1 MCVQLFA
8 RLGAKQRLGTL
19 GFPLFTSLPSLG
31 GGLCPGD
38 LVEVTGGEG
47 SGKSEILLNIA
58 AQCVLPR
65 KWRGRE
71 IGGKE
76 VEVVWVSTD
85 HKLDLLRL
93 VAILEGGICDNPY
106 DTDEGSG
113 RTATDGQLRSTQRL
127 SSVYHSAAGHGSSV
141 RARESVCEKDRESA
155 DYKALIMSCLSRL
168 HVVHCSSS
176 TELGLTLQSLR
187 HSFLSAHPDVCAL
200 FMDNVAEFHWLDRA
214 EAAGS
219 LHGAQVKQS
228 TWVSALRLLMEE
240 HHLVAFAARPLLF
253 THTPGQRVRQV
264 LHDTMIMML
273 LRVLQRLML

>member
-1 MCVQLFA
+1 MCVCVQLFA

-19 GFPLFTSLPSLG
+19 GLPLFTSLPSLG

-47 SGKSEILLNIA
+47 SGKSEILLDIA
-58 AQCVLPR
+58 ARCVLPR

-93 VAILEGGICDNPY
+93 VAILEGGISDNPS
-106 DTDEGSG
+106 DEERG
-113 RTATDGQLRSTQRL
+113 RTATDGELRSTHRL
-127 SSVYHSAAGHGSSV
+127 SSVLYHSVAGHGSSV
-141 RARESVCEKDRESA
+141 RARESVCEKDRESG
-155 DYKALIMSCLSRL
+155 DFKALIMSCLSRV

-253 THTPGQRVRQV
+253 TGQRVRQV
-264 LHDTMIMML
+264 T
-273 LRVLQRLML
+273 